1 MFFLI
6 QYLPKEEVR
15 QGKSNVDSDGV
26 PTSGKY
32 TWRVLLEWVTAPEPM
47 PFPSSEANNMER
59 GKHRHKHGHRH
70 AHIHTDMHTCT
81 HRHRHRQT
89 DRQTDRHTCTIST
102 TKASITSAQHVLL
115 YRYVCT

>member
-1 MFFLI
+1 MLTLFGYMFFLI

-32 TWRVLLEWVTAPEPM
+32 TWRVLLEWVTAPEPK

-59 GKHRHKHGHRH
+59 GKHRHMHRH
-70 AHIHTDMHTCT
+70 AHLHTQTNRETDTPVLYSLQ
-81 HRHRHRQT
+81 RHP
-89 DRQTDRHTCTIST
+89 
-102 TKASITSAQHVLL
+102 
-115 YRYVCT
+115 